1 MIIMNKKLSVQ
12 NLYKLYIK
20 HHKSAA
26 EIAKII
32 GCKERKVHYWLDKH
46 NIPKRTISD
55 AIYIKKNPK
64 GDPFRVKDT
73 LTAEDRE
80 LFGLGLGLYWG
91 EGTKSNKGTIRLGN
105 TDPALIEKFIEFL
118 VKIYGIKKKD
128 LKFGLQIFSDM
139 SPEKA
144 LQFWL
149 KCLKVDRSQF
159 QKIIVTQKREDGTY
173 KNKIKHGVLTVHY
186 NNKKLRNIIG
196 KELEKYGTIN

>member
-1 MIIMNKKLSVQ
+1 
-12 NLYKLYIK
+12 
-20 HHKSAA
+20 
-26 EIAKII
+26 
-32 GCKERKVHYWLDKH
+32 
-46 NIPKRTISD
+46 
-55 AIYIKKNPK
+55 
-64 GDPFRVKDT
+64 
-73 LTAEDRE
+73 
-80 LFGLGLGLYWG
+80 
-91 EGTKSNKGTIRLGN
+91 
-105 TDPALIEKFIEFL
+105 
-118 VKIYGIKKKD
+118 
-128 LKFGLQIFSDM
+128 M